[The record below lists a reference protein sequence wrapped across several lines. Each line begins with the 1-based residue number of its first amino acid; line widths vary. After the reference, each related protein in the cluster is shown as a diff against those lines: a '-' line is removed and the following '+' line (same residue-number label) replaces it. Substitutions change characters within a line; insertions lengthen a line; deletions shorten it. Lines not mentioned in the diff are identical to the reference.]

1 MGAKV
6 GAKVNAGDSG
16 SVIEFGVLSI
26 TLLVGCVQGLVLAG
40 LLWAAPTN
48 QAASRAA
55 NRWLALLILA
65 VAAKITPY
73 IIGFAGFYDAYPW
86 LSFAP
91 FSYTLAFGPPIW
103 LYAASLT
110 GQAPQRLWPHFL
122 PVAVQ
127 FSAEALVFPW
137 PLATKNWWDGVAH
150 APYVDPAL
158 TTASFVSIAV
168 YGRRAWLVWT
178 QYRRRLDENVTDAVD
193 FDASW
198 LRNFL
203 IAPGLVVLV
212 WLGFFIANLRD
223 PARNYFDQFWLYVLF
238 SGLVVYL
245 GVEGWRHAGM
255 RYPLLGAAPDPAGP
269 APDLPAAAPGRD
281 WAAMGARFADQIEA
295 QRLWQDPDVTA
306 ASLARA
312 LGTNGNY
319 LARAFGEGLGGN
331 FNSVINQRRVREVQ
345 AWLQDP
351 ADTRPILTMA
361 MDAGFRSKAS
371 FNRAFAQFAG
381 MSPSAARADA
391 ASARLKS

>member
-1 MGAKV
+1 MPRLWEGEL
-6 GAKVNAGDSG
+6 
-16 SVIEFGVLSI
+16 VIEFGVLSI

-40 LLWAAPTN
+40 LLWAAPAN
-48 QAASRAA
+48 RAA

-91 FSYTLAFGPPIW
+91 FNYSLAFGPLLW

-110 GQAPQRLWPHFL
+110 GQPPQRRVWLHFL
-122 PVAVQ
+122 PVALQ
-127 FSAEALVFPW
+127 FTAEALVFPW
-137 PLATKNWWDGVAH
+137 PLATKNWWNGFAH
-150 APYVDPAL
+150 APYIDPVL
-158 TTASFVSIAV
+158 TAASFVSIGV
-168 YGRRAWLVWT
+168 YARRAWQVWDV
-178 QYRRRLDENVTDAVD
+178 YRRWLDENVTDAAD
-193 FDASW
+193 FDVRW

-203 IAPGLVVLV
+203 IALGLASLV
-212 WLGFFIANLRD
+212 WLGFFIANVRD

-238 SGLVVYL
+238 SGLVIYL

-255 RYPLLGAAPDPAGP
+255 RYPVPGEAAEEPAVP
-269 APDLPAAAPGRD
+269 ATAGRD
-281 WAAMGARFADQIEA
+281 WAALGARFEAEIEA
-295 QRLWQDPDVTA
+295 RQLWQDPDVTA

-331 FNSVINQRRVREVQ
+331 FNAVINRRRVREVQ

-351 ADTRPILTMA
+351 ADTRAILTMA

-371 FNRAFAQFAG
+371 FNRAFVQFAG
-381 MSPSAARADA
+381 MSPSAARAKA
-391 ASARLKS
+391 AGSRLKS